1 MSENRSGEIVSAFM
15 IGGLIGAALGILFAP
30 AKGKDTREKLND
42 WVDDTKEKAK
52 DAGEKINEWVD
63 DAKEKTKD
71 ALETVED
78 EIKKRKEQ
86 LLKRN

>member
-1 MSENRSGEIVSAFM
+1 MSENRSGGILSAFM
-15 IGGLIGAALGILFAP
+15 IGGIIGAAIGVLFAP

-42 WVDDTKEKAK
+42 WIDDTTEKA
-52 DAGEKINEWVD
+52 
-63 DAKEKTKD
+63 KD

-86 LLKRN
+86 LLKHN

>member
-30 AKGKDTREKLND
+30 AKGKDTREKLN
-42 WVDDTKEKAK
+42 
-52 DAGEKINEWVD
+52 EWVD

>member
-1 MSENRSGEIVSAFM
+1 MSENRSGEIVSAFLV
-15 IGGLIGAALGILFAP
+15 GGLIGAALGILFAP

-42 WVDDTKEKAK
+42 WMDDASEKA
-52 DAGEKINEWVD
+52 
-63 DAKEKTKD
+63 KD

-86 LLKRN
+86 LLKHN